1 MPWLRLLPPLAWT
14 VLIAWFSTDT
24 WSAAGTAPRLLV
36 VLHWLLPGASPEQ
49 LDALHWLARKSAHV
63 VEYAVL
69 AVLWSRALV
78 RRDRPRGWITPLGL
92 SILTSVLDELHQ
104 STTSARMGSVAD
116 VALDSAAAAAALIG
130 DASARWLTSALLW
143 IAAAGGTA
151 IIAFDWSAGVP
162 AGWLW
167 VSVPAAWIAL
177 IFWWRRRT

>member
-1 MPWLRLLPPLAWT
+1 MQWLRLLPPLAWT
-14 VLIAWFSTDT
+14 VLIAWLSTDT
-24 WSAAGTAPRLLV
+24 WSAAGTAPRLLA
-36 VLHWLLPGASPEQ
+36 VLHWLLPGVSTEH
-49 LDALHWLARKSAHV
+49 LDALHWIARKTAHV

-69 AVLWSRALV
+69 AVLWSHAL
-78 RRDRPRGWITPLGL
+78 RSRDRPRGWITPLAL
-92 SILTSVLDELHQ
+92 SILTSVMDELHQ
-104 STTSARMGSVAD
+104 SLTSARSGSVAD
-116 VALDSAAAAAALIG
+116 VVLDSAAASAALIG
-130 DASARWLTSALLW
+130 GPAARWLTSALLW